1 MILPSWDDLSDEWD
15 EAEAH
20 CLNRSVKLPTPVTN
34 SDMSTVVIAHDK
46 HVGDGGIKR
55 QSFAPIAEGPDLKDI
70 FSPLSLEKLF
80 KHSHVVSATTT
91 EQPAENE
98 LLFTIKGTGSMVPQA
113 ALCTDTPSELSLNME
128 MSLDQSFLPAEKT
141 GHLPSA
147 DAATGTF
154 LLTSQHD
161 CCENGPSHPNGV
173 LRTPAVVMN
182 NSTASLPTNSQGE
195 MSAKRTRRTKGSQ
208 FEDHEARKDAGGDS
222 GCSSWSVAR
231 LFQTEYDGRTRNH
244 LRALVNE
251 VASGTTD
258 GVSEVG
264 CPAVYH
270 SDGDRIGGIVS
281 VNAQK
286 LPVES
291 PVVSHH
297 NSGNIRR
304 QSITSEGGGGN
315 RHGSYPSDIDFL
327 EDPFDSNERSSF
339 GSSLPEDDPG
349 TDQGHLADSS
359 KSVHAVSS
367 RMLTIRNLNFRA
379 SAASA
384 MLSQLGAHSRMV
396 FNEERQCWEGSD
408 DAFDCKPPAEVA
420 IEEPHDEVTSLARP
434 VNQGVTAPG
443 PTEVALKKA
452 AEAASNSLLEA
463 EGTKKIKI
471 DSHLAEVD
479 EYSMAHHSEK
489 EALGGFPGLASTSN
503 VDIAEETERSS
514 PLGSPSIGVVKRFT
528 TENTGDASPRVSG
541 SASDTLL
548 DLRSSGLSG
557 TVRIPQLCNLR
568 VLDVSQNAIRD
579 LKALAPLANLKELR
593 AEANQITDC
602 HFLAYM
608 PRLAKAYL
616 RANLITVLRVSS
628 GEQCRL
634 EILDVSY
641 NRLKN
646 LEGVEHFE
654 HLRELTV
661 DHNSLESITTKTPL
675 PQIEILS
682 AAHNNLSHF
691 DAHFWP
697 NVQALDLDGNLIS
710 SMSNEK
716 LLTQLRTLSLEF
728 QRVDRMSVRF
738 AYFQDLRSLRV
749 SDCPLQ
755 DLEQLCY
762 NNQLR
767 TLDARAAGIKRI
779 PDIFGM
785 SLPNL
790 EYLDLTQ
797 NGILSTHG
805 IKYLKGI
812 RFLYLTGNDIQDF
825 AMLLASLKGLSKI
838 EVLDLRF
845 NPITSKFYPHPE
857 SYEGIASWDEAERK
871 FRQALSD
878 QDYVRRAC
886 YRSTIICS
894 LRGSLRRLDQL
905 ATDDKHKRIA
915 KYHMKKLKS
924 SLRQLA
930 QASQLPEAV

>member
-1 MILPSWDDLSDEWD
+1 MILPSWDDLSDEWN

-34 SDMSTVVIAHDK
+34 PDMSTVVIAHDK
-46 HVGDGGIKR
+46 HIGDGGIKR

-80 KHSHVVSATTT
+80 KHSHVVPAMKP
-91 EQPAENE
+91 EQPEENE
-98 LLFTIKGTGSMVPQA
+98 LLFTIKGNGSMVPQP

-128 MSLDQSFLPAEKT
+128 MSLDQSFLPAEKI
-141 GHLPSA
+141 GHLPLA
-147 DAATGTF
+147 DDVTGTF
-154 LLTSQHD
+154 SLTSQHD
-161 CCENGPSHPNGV
+161 CFENGPSHPNGA
-173 LRTPAVVMN
+173 LRSQAVVMN
-182 NSTASLPTNSQGE
+182 NSTSSLRTNTPGE
-195 MSAKRTRRTKGSQ
+195 ISAKRTRCTKGSQ
-208 FEDHEARKDAGGDS
+208 FEDREGRKEAGGDS

-231 LFQTEYDGRTRNH
+231 LFQTEYDGRTRSH

-270 SDGDRIGGIVS
+270 SGEGRISRNVS
-281 VNAQK
+281 VDAPK
-286 LPVES
+286 LAMES
-291 PVVSHH
+291 SVASYH
-297 NSGNIRR
+297 NSGNMSR
-304 QSITSEGGGGN
+304 QSIMSEGGGGN

-327 EDPFDSNERSSF
+327 EDPFDSKERSSF
-339 GSSLPEDDPG
+339 GSSLPEDDRV
-349 TDQGHLADSS
+349 TEQGHLADTS
-359 KSVHAVSS
+359 KSAHAASS

-396 FNEERQCWEGSD
+396 FNEEKQCWEGSD

-420 IEEPHDEVTSLARP
+420 IEERQDEVTSIVRP
-434 VNQGVTAPG
+434 VNQGVIARG
-443 PTEVALKKA
+443 ATEVSLKKA
-452 AEAASNSLLEA
+452 EETASDSQLEA
-463 EGTKKIKI
+463 EGKKEIEV
-471 DSHLAEVD
+471 DSHVGEVD
-479 EYSMAHHSEK
+479 ENSVVHHSEN
-489 EALGGFPGLASTSN
+489 EALEIFPGLASTSN
-503 VDIAEETERSS
+503 IDIAEATERSS
-514 PLGSPSIGVVKRFT
+514 PLDSPSIGVINRVAN
-528 TENTGDASPRVSG
+528 EDAGAAFIGVSS
-541 SASDTLL
+541 SASDILL
-548 DLRSSGLSG
+548 DLRSSGLSS
-557 TVRIPQLCNLR
+557 TVRIPPLWNLR

-579 LKALAPLANLKELR
+579 LKALTPLANLKELR
-593 AEANQITDC
+593 AEANQIMDC
-602 HFLAYM
+602 GFLRYM
-608 PRLAKAYL
+608 PRLAKACL
-616 RANLITVLRVSS
+616 RANRITALRVSS

-646 LEGVEHFE
+646 LEGIEHFE

-661 DHNSLESITTKTPL
+661 DHNKLESITTTTPL
-675 PQIEILS
+675 PRVEILS

-749 SDCPLQ
+749 SDCPLH

-767 TLDARAAGIKRI
+767 TLDARAAGVKRI

-797 NGILSTHG
+797 NGILNTYG

-812 RFLYLTGNDIQDF
+812 RSLYLTGNDIQDF

-845 NPITSKFYPHPE
+845 NPITAKFYPHPE
-857 SYEGIASWDEAERK
+857 SYEGIATWDDAERK

-894 LRGSLRRLDQL
+894 LRGSLKRLDQL

-930 QASQLPEAV
+930 QASQLS